1 MAPSVAGIPFSQ
13 SIIIF
18 SDCFLMTITALAL
31 ILAAAF
37 IHAYWNFLSK
47 RASGGVIFVWLFT
60 ACGVVLY
67 LPVLAILLY
76 LDPPHYG
83 LFEWS
88 LIAASGVVHLAY
100 SLVLQRG
107 YQAADFSV
115 VYPLA
120 RGSGPL
126 MSSLGAILLF
136 GERPTPIAALGILL
150 IIGGIFMIAGGP
162 GLWRKR
168 DRRVLTGIWYGCLT
182 GLFIACYTLVD
193 GYAVKL
199 AMIAPIF
206 LEYFGMVIRLLL
218 LTPSIL
224 KRKNSLRLE
233 WRRQFGLAAAVG
245 ALFPLSYILFLYAM
259 RLAPISYIAPARELS
274 MLIGAFLG
282 VKLLGEESAWQRVTG
297 TIFLL
302 GGIVGLMLA

>member
-1 MAPSVAGIPFSQ
+1 
-13 SIIIF
+13 
-18 SDCFLMTITALAL
+18 MTITALAL
-31 ILAAAF
+31 ILTAAF

-60 ACGVVLY
+60 ACGVLLY

-76 LDPPHYG
+76 LNPPNYG
-83 LFEWS
+83 VFEWS
-88 LIAASGVVHLAY
+88 LIAASGAVHLIY
-100 SLVLQRG
+100 SLVLQKG

-126 MSSLGAILLF
+126 ISSLGAILLF
-136 GERPTPIAALGILL
+136 GERPTPIACVGIAL

-162 GLWRKR
+162 SLWHKR
-168 DRRVLTGIWYGCLT
+168 DKRVLTGIWYGSLT
-182 GLFIACYTLVD
+182 GLFIASYTLVD
-193 GYAVKL
+193 GYAVKI
-199 AMIAPIF
+199 ATIAPIF

-218 LTPSIL
+218 LTPSIVKRQHAL
-224 KRKNSLRLE
+224 KLE
-233 WRRQFGLAAAVG
+233 WRGQFGLALAVG

-259 RLAPISYIAPARELS
+259 RLAPVSYIAPARELS
-274 MLIGAFLG
+274 MLVGAFLG

-297 TIFLL
+297 TVFLL